1 MRIDN
6 PIVIDKL
13 IPMDEVKE
21 VKQDN
26 QYATKGDLQGLG
38 SELKTYMG
46 VLFERAS
53 DQTVLLAEQLQGT
66 NHRVGGLES
75 KVDNLESKVD
85 NLESKVDMVIETV
98 GEIKV
103 TVVEIR
109 DSLDNK
115 VDKKDFVRLERQ
127 VAGLVAKA
135 G

>member
-85 NLESKVDMVIETV
+85 MVIETV